1 MNTHS
6 PTMIDY
12 TKLLKKWQ
20 KNILVNICVITLI
33 TVILSL
39 IMPKTFTATA
49 VLMPPKATSGNT
61 FRSDSANPLIP
72 LSGLFG
78 NFTDES
84 MNLLSI
90 VQSRTVMEKVITKFN
105 LIEFYKVDNIEETL
119 EELEDAAK
127 FEIQEEGTI
136 HISMS
141 VETGWL
147 HFNTEEITAKQL
159 SADITNTFVSE
170 LNELNKKLNLERAS
184 FHRKFIEERYF
195 QNIEDL
201 HAAEDKLKYFQET
214 NDLVSINDQ
223 IAAAIESASIIKRK
237 ILLDQIQLEIYKDAF
252 NPEHSK
258 LEQLK
263 KEIEEFKFK
272 LNELENG
279 SANDSLEDKLFLT
292 ISDIPDLGLNH
303 LRLQRE
309 LEIQT
314 ELFKFLTMEYEEA
327 KIEEAKDIPT
337 VQVLDEAKIPER
349 KSKPRRVLLV
359 VSTFLVNIILN
370 VLFITSYANY
380 NKNLELHT

>member
-1 MNTHS
+1 MISDS
-6 PTMIDY
+6 PSILDY
-12 TKLLKKWQ
+12 IELLKKWQ
-20 KNILVNICVITLI
+20 NNILLNIFVITLM
-33 TVILSL
+33 TLFLSL
-39 IMPKTFTATA
+39 IIPKIFTATA
-49 VLMPPKATSGNT
+49 VLMPPQATSGNT

-84 MNLLSI
+84 MNLISI
-90 VQSRTVMEKVITKFN
+90 VQSRTVMEKVINKFN
-105 LIEFYKVDNIEETL
+105 LIEFYKVDNIEEAL
-119 EELEDAAK
+119 EELEDAAE

-141 VETGWL
+141 VATGWL
-147 HFNTEEITAKQL
+147 HFDEDEITAKNL
-159 SADITNTFVSE
+159 CADITNTFVSE
-170 LNELNKKLNLERAS
+170 LDELNKKLNLERAS
-184 FHRKFIEERYF
+184 FHRKFIEERYL
-195 QNIEDL
+195 QNIRDL
-201 HAAEDKLKYFQET
+201 HNAEDNLKKFQES

-223 IAAAIESASIIKRK
+223 TAAAIESASIIKKK

-252 NPEHSK
+252 NPKHSK

-263 KEIEEFKFK
+263 KEIEEFKLK

-279 SANDSLEDKLFLT
+279 SFNDSSGNKLFLT

-337 VQVLDEAKIPER
+337 VQVLDIAKVPER

-359 VSTFLVNIILN
+359 ISILLVCLIGNSLVIITY
-370 VLFITSYANY
+370 VNY
-380 NKNLELHT
+380 QFNH

>member
-1 MNTHS
+1 
-6 PTMIDY
+6 
-12 TKLLKKWQ
+12 
-20 KNILVNICVITLI
+20 
-33 TVILSL
+33 
-39 IMPKTFTATA
+39 
-49 VLMPPKATSGNT
+49 
-61 FRSDSANPLIP
+61 
-72 LSGLFG
+72 
-78 NFTDES
+78 
-84 MNLLSI
+84 
-90 VQSRTVMEKVITKFN
+90 MEKVITKFN
-105 LIEFYKVDNIEETL
+105 LIEFYKVDNMEEAL
-119 EELEDAAK
+119 EDLEDAAE
-127 FEIQEEGTI
+127 FEIEEEGTI
-136 HISMS
+136 HISIA

-147 HFNTEEITAKQL
+147 HFNEDEIVAKQL
-159 SADITNTFVSE
+159 CADITNAFVSE
-170 LNELNKKLNLERAS
+170 LDELNKKLNLERAS
-184 FHRKFIEERYF
+184 FHRKFIEERYL
-195 QNIEDL
+195 QNVKDL
-201 HAAEDKLKYFQET
+201 HTAEDKLKNFQET
-214 NDLVSINDQ
+214 NDLVSIIDQ
-223 IAAAIESASIIKRK
+223 IAAVIESASIIKRK

-279 SANDSLEDKLFLT
+279 SVNDSLGDKLFLT

-349 KSKPRRVLLV
+349 KSRPRRVLLV
-359 VSTFLVNIILN
+359 VSVFLVNIILN
-370 VLFITSYANY
+370 VLFIISYANY

>member
-1 MNTHS
+1 MNSHS
-6 PTMIDY
+6 PSIKDY

-20 KNILVNICVITLI
+20 KNIIVNICVITI
-33 TVILSL
+33 VTVVLSL
-39 IMPKTFTATA
+39 IMPKTFKAVA
-49 VLMPPKATSGNT
+49 VLMPPQSTAGNT
-61 FRSDSANPLIP
+61 FQSDSVNPLIP

-84 MNLLSI
+84 MNLISI

-105 LIEFYKVDNIEETL
+105 LIEFYEVDNIEEAL
-119 EELEDAAK
+119 EDLEDASE
-127 FEIQEEGTI
+127 FEIEEEGTI
-136 HISMS
+136 HISIS
-141 VETGWL
+141 VATGWL
-147 HFNTEEITAKQL
+147 HFNEDEIVAKQL
-159 SADITNTFVSE
+159 CADITNAFVSE
-170 LNELNKKLNLERAS
+170 LDELNKKLNVERAS
-184 FHRKFIEERYF
+184 FHRKFIEERYL
-195 QNIEDL
+195 QNIKDL
-201 HAAEDKLKYFQET
+201 HTAENKLKNFQET

-223 IAAAIESASIIKRK
+223 IVAVIESATIIKQK

-272 LNELENG
+272 LNELQDGSINESSEN
-279 SANDSLEDKLFLT
+279 KLFLA
-292 ISDIPDLGLNH
+292 IADIPDLGLTH

-337 VQVLDEAKIPER
+337 VQVLDVAKVPER
-349 KSKPRRVLLV
+349 KSKPRRALLV
-359 VSTFLVNIILN
+359 ISILLVCLIGNSLVIITY
-370 VLFITSYANY
+370 VNY
-380 NKNLELHT
+380 KFNH

>member
-1 MNTHS
+1 MNSHS
-6 PTMIDY
+6 PSIIDY
-12 TKLLKKWQ
+12 TRLLKKWQ
-20 KNILVNICVITLI
+20 KNILVNICVITLV

-49 VLMPPKATSGNT
+49 VLMPPKSTSGNT

-84 MNLLSI
+84 MNLISI

-105 LIEFYKVDNIEETL
+105 LIEFYKVDNIEEAL
-119 EELEDAAK
+119 EDLEDAAE
-127 FEIQEEGTI
+127 FEIEEEGTI
-136 HISMS
+136 HISIS
-141 VETGWL
+141 VATGWL
-147 HFNTEEITAKQL
+147 HFNEDEIVAKQL
-159 SADITNTFVSE
+159 CADITNAFVSE
-170 LNELNKKLNLERAS
+170 LDELNKKLNVERAS
-184 FHRKFIEERYF
+184 FHRKFIEERYL
-195 QNIEDL
+195 QNIKDL
-201 HAAEDKLKYFQET
+201 HTAEDNLKNFQEA
-214 NDLVSINDQ
+214 NNLVSINDQ
-223 IAAAIESASIIKRK
+223 TAAVIESASIIKRK

-272 LNELENG
+272 LNELQNG
-279 SANDSLEDKLFLT
+279 SINESSEDKLFLT
-292 ISDIPDLGLNH
+292 IADIPALGLTH

-337 VQVLDEAKIPER
+337 VQVLDVAKVPEK

-359 VSTFLVNIILN
+359 ISILLVCLIGNSLVIITY
-370 VLFITSYANY
+370 VNY
-380 NKNLELHT
+380 QFNH

>member
-1 MNTHS
+1 MNSHS
-6 PTMIDY
+6 PSIKDY
-12 TKLLKKWQ
+12 AKLLNEWQ
-20 KNILVNICVITLI
+20 KNIIVNICVITI
-33 TVILSL
+33 VTVVLSL
-39 IMPKTFTATA
+39 IMPKTFTAVA
-49 VLMPPKATSGNT
+49 VLMPPQSTSGNT
-61 FRSDSANPLIP
+61 FQSDSVNPLIP

-84 MNLLSI
+84 MNLISI

-105 LIEFYKVDNIEETL
+105 LIEFYKVDNIEEAL
-119 EELEDAAK
+119 EELEDAAE
-127 FEIQEEGTI
+127 FEIEEEGTI
-136 HISMS
+136 RISIS
-141 VETGWL
+141 VGTGWL
-147 HFNTEEITAKQL
+147 HFNEEEIVAKQL
-159 SADITNTFVSE
+159 CADIANTFVSE
-170 LNELNKKLNLERAS
+170 LDELNKKLSVERAS
-184 FHRKFIEERYF
+184 FHRKFIEERYL
-195 QNIEDL
+195 QNVKDL
-201 HAAEDKLKYFQET
+201 HAAEDKLKNFQET

-223 IAAAIESASIIKRK
+223 TAAVIESASIIKQK

-272 LNELENG
+272 LNELQNG
-279 SANDSLEDKLFLT
+279 SINESSGDKLFLA
-292 ISDIPDLGLNH
+292 IDDIPDLGLTH

-337 VQVLDEAKIPER
+337 VQVLDVAKVPER

-359 VSTFLVNIILN
+359 ISILLVCLIGNSLVIITY
-370 VLFITSYANY
+370 VNY
-380 NKNLELHT
+380 QFNH

>member
-1 MNTHS
+1 MLEK
-6 PTMIDY
+6 
-12 TKLLKKWQ
+12 KLLKKWK
-20 KNILVNICVITLI
+20 KNILVNISIITII
-33 TVILSL
+33 TVVLSL
-39 IMPKTFTATA
+39 IIPKTFTATA

-84 MNLLSI
+84 MNLISI

-105 LIEFYKVDNIEETL
+105 LIEFYKVDNIEEAL
-119 EELEDAAK
+119 EELEDAAE

-141 VETGWL
+141 VATGWL

-184 FHRKFIEERYF
+184 FHRKFIEERYL
-195 QNIEDL
+195 QNIKDL
-201 HAAEDKLKYFQET
+201 HTAEDKLKNFQET
-214 NDLVSINDQ
+214 NNLVSINDQ
-223 IAAAIESASIIKRK
+223 TAAAIESASIIKRK

-279 SANDSLEDKLFLT
+279 SINESSEDKLFLT

-349 KSKPRRVLLV
+349 KSRPRRVLLV
-359 VSTFLVNIILN
+359 VSVFLVNIILN
-370 VLFITSYANY
+370 VLFIISYANY

>member
-1 MNTHS
+1 
-6 PTMIDY
+6 
-12 TKLLKKWQ
+12 
-20 KNILVNICVITLI
+20 
-33 TVILSL
+33 
-39 IMPKTFTATA
+39 MPKTFTALA
-49 VLMPPKATSGNT
+49 VLMPPQSNSGNT
-61 FRSDSANPLIP
+61 FQSDSANPIIP

-84 MNLLSI
+84 MNLISI

-105 LIEFYKVDNIEETL
+105 LIEFYKVDNMEEA
-119 EELEDAAK
+119 LEDLEDDAE
-127 FEIQEEGTI
+127 FEIEEEGTI

-141 VETGWL
+141 VTTGWF
-147 HFNTEEITAKQL
+147 HFKEDEILAKQL
-159 SADITNTFVSE
+159 CADITNTFVSE
-170 LNELNKKLNLERAS
+170 LDELNKKMNVERAS
-184 FHRKFIEERYF
+184 FHREFIEKRYLH
-195 QNIEDL
+195 NINEL
-201 HAAEDKLKYFQET
+201 HTAEDKLKEFQET
-214 NDLVSINDQ
+214 NNLVSINDQ
-223 IAAAIESASIIKRK
+223 TEAVIESASIIKRK
-237 ILLDQIQLEIYKDAF
+237 IILDQIQLEIYKDAF

-279 SANDSLEDKLFLT
+279 SINELPDDKLFLT
-292 ISDIPDLGLNH
+292 ISDIPDLGLTH

-337 VQVLDEAKIPER
+337 VQVLDIAKVPER

-359 VSTFLVNIILN
+359 ISILLVCFIGNSLVIITY
-370 VLFITSYANY
+370 VNY
-380 NKNLELHT
+380 QFNH

>member
-1 MNTHS
+1 M
-6 PTMIDY
+6 
-12 TKLLKKWQ
+12 
-20 KNILVNICVITLI
+20 
-33 TVILSL
+33 TVVLSL
-39 IMPKTFTATA
+39 IMPKTFTAVA
-49 VLMPPKATSGNT
+49 VLMPPQSTSGNT
-61 FRSDSANPLIP
+61 FQSDSVNPLIP

-84 MNLLSI
+84 MNLISI

-105 LIEFYKVDNIEETL
+105 LIEFYKVDNIEEAL
-119 EELEDAAK
+119 EDLEDAAT

-136 HISMS
+136 HISIS
-141 VETGWL
+141 VATDWF
-147 HFNTEEITAKQL
+147 HFNEDEIVAKQL
-159 SADITNTFVSE
+159 CADITNAFVSE
-170 LNELNKKLNLERAS
+170 LDELNKKLNVERAS
-184 FHRKFIEERYF
+184 FHRKFIEERYL
-195 QNIEDL
+195 QNINDL
-201 HAAEDKLKYFQET
+201 HTAEDKLKNFQVT

-223 IAAAIESASIIKRK
+223 IVAVIESATIIKQK

-272 LNELENG
+272 LNELQNG
-279 SANDSLEDKLFLT
+279 SINESSENKLFLT
-292 ISDIPDLGLNH
+292 ISDIPDLGLTH

-337 VQVLDEAKIPER
+337 VQVLDVAKVPER

-359 VSTFLVNIILN
+359 ISILLVCLIGNSLVIITY
-370 VLFITSYANY
+370 VNY
-380 NKNLELHT
+380 KFNH

>member
-1 MNTHS
+1 MNSHS
-6 PTMIDY
+6 PSIKDY
-12 TKLLKKWQ
+12 AKLLKKWQ
-20 KNILVNICVITLI
+20 KNIIVNICVITI
-33 TVILSL
+33 VTVVLSL
-39 IMPKTFTATA
+39 IMPKTFTAVA
-49 VLMPPKATSGNT
+49 VLMPPQSTSGNT
-61 FRSDSANPLIP
+61 FQSDSVNPLIP

-84 MNLLSI
+84 MNLISI

-105 LIEFYKVDNIEETL
+105 LIEFYKVDNIEEAL
-119 EELEDAAK
+119 EELEDAAE
-127 FEIQEEGTI
+127 FEIEEEGTI
-136 HISMS
+136 RISIS
-141 VETGWL
+141 VGTGWL
-147 HFNTEEITAKQL
+147 HFNEEEIVAKQL
-159 SADITNTFVSE
+159 CADIANTFVSE
-170 LNELNKKLNLERAS
+170 LDELNKKLSVERAS
-184 FHRKFIEERYF
+184 FHRKFIEERYL
-195 QNIEDL
+195 QNVKDL
-201 HAAEDKLKYFQET
+201 HAAEDKLKNFQET

-223 IAAAIESASIIKRK
+223 TAAVIESASIIKQK

-272 LNELENG
+272 LNELQNG
-279 SANDSLEDKLFLT
+279 SINESSGDKLFLA
-292 ISDIPDLGLNH
+292 IDDIPDLGLTH

-337 VQVLDEAKIPER
+337 VQVLDVAKVPER

-359 VSTFLVNIILN
+359 ISILLVCLIGNSLVIITY
-370 VLFITSYANY
+370 VNY
-380 NKNLELHT
+380 QFNH

>member
-1 MNTHS
+1 MNSHS
-6 PTMIDY
+6 PSIKDY

-20 KNILVNICVITLI
+20 KNIIVNVCVITI
-33 TVILSL
+33 VTVVLSL
-39 IMPKTFTATA
+39 IMPKTFTAVA
-49 VLMPPKATSGNT
+49 VLMPPQSTSGNT
-61 FRSDSANPLIP
+61 FQSDSVNPLIP

-84 MNLLSI
+84 MNLISI

-105 LIEFYKVDNIEETL
+105 LIEFYKVDNMEEAL
-119 EELEDAAK
+119 ENLEDAAEFK
-127 FEIQEEGTI
+127 IEEEGTI
-136 HISMS
+136 HISIS
-141 VETGWL
+141 VATGWF
-147 HFNTEEITAKQL
+147 HFNEDEIVAKQL
-159 SADITNTFVSE
+159 CADITNTFVSE
-170 LNELNKKLNLERAS
+170 LDELNKKMNVERAS
-184 FHRKFIEERYF
+184 FHRKFIEERYL
-195 QNIEDL
+195 QNIKDL
-201 HAAEDKLKYFQET
+201 HTAENKLKNFQET

-223 IAAAIESASIIKRK
+223 IVSVIESATIIKQK

-252 NPEHSK
+252 IPEHSK

-279 SANDSLEDKLFLT
+279 SGRVNESSADKLFLT
-292 ISDIPDLGLNH
+292 ISDIPDLGLTH

-337 VQVLDEAKIPER
+337 VQVLDVAKVPER
-349 KSKPRRVLLV
+349 KSKPRRALLV
-359 VSTFLVNIILN
+359 ISILLVCLIGNSLVIITY
-370 VLFITSYANY
+370 VNY
-380 NKNLELHT
+380 QFNH